1 MLDETLILSV
11 IQRSQEE
18 QKQHKLWYEQSQIP
32 PPGDRKVSVL
42 FMEADGIYIHLQRE
56 QQKHYAIAYEGWQ
69 ILNDGSY
76 GLVNKRVYSRGN
88 EDISFWQGAGL
99 EFDKYWDFSHI
110 QLIVLG
116 GDDADWINAGKEEM
130 GYCIRQLFYAHAD
143 KVGRMEMTYMQRYEK
158 D

>member
-1 MLDETLILSV
+1 
-11 IQRSQEE
+11 
-18 QKQHKLWYEQSQIP
+18 
-32 PPGDRKVSVL
+32 
-42 FMEADGIYIHLQRE
+42 MEADGIYIHLQRE